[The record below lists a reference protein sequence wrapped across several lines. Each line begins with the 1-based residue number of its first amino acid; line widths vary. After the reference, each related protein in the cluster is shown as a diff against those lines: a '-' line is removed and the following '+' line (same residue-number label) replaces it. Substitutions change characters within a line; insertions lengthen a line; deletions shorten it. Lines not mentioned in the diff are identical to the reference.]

1 MTNEEMQRN
10 MEFIVS
16 QQAQFA
22 ADIQKLGEVQLEV
35 DARMTRIEGAVVTV
49 VDLVGQLARSTATQ
63 IAEIVEAQKRTNEAL
78 ARTNEALERT
88 NEALAETDER
98 LNSLIVVVER
108 YFSNGRKGD
117 Q

>member
-49 VDLVGQLARSTATQ
+49 VTLWDSLRVRPQLKLP
-63 IAEIVEAQKRTNEAL
+63 E
-78 ARTNEALERT
+78 
-88 NEALAETDER
+88 
-98 LNSLIVVVER
+98 
-108 YFSNGRKGD
+108 
-117 Q
+117 